1 MAFENIPAELRAL
14 KQWVVWRSIVNDGR
28 ITKPPFNPRNPN
40 QQADITNSATW
51 GSFDEA
57 RTCFELNS
65 STVSGIGFVFTEQ
78 DDYFGIDIDDE
89 AKVSP
94 QHMASRQAFVSQI
107 LENVNTYTEV
117 SPSGTGLHLIAKG
130 KLPVDGRRS
139 TQVQIELYGA
149 KRYFTMTGNVYAGRT
164 EITHQQEFID
174 TFIPQYERLHEPVAD
189 VANVGRLR
197 PLDLTDEEVLR
208 RCANHNP
215 SFAPR
220 YNGQVD
226 CGPGR
231 WSETFMMIVG
241 LIDQHTGD
249 VEQVRRLVM
258 NSPMVQNS
266 PPSSS
271 GESRVHKAHRN
282 LMTSLSRVRNN
293 NTAFM
298 TSVEH
303 GKRIFENLE
312 KAKKERAEKEAEA
325 IRAASEAVN
334 ELSKNAAALFDAF
347 PFIEKEHM
355 ALTRPKGVV
364 GEFVLATEKASFRP
378 FTKFAIPATL
388 ACLAGVLGRGFKLP
402 SGMGINLNFILA
414 APSNAGKTTVMKA
427 WERFINDAG
436 AQIQN
441 TLTARARN
449 RILNSSASSIQS
461 VMEDFQAS
469 PSIVWFVE
477 ECFSQLETMN
487 NGRSPTEA
495 QFRDAYNQLYDCG
508 EHGRLFT
515 GPRSMTLKRA
525 NIEPI
530 NNLCVSTFWTTTA
543 SKLDVF
549 AEDALDGFLSRVT
562 VIRHNGISGAPVRT
576 TESLPTHLQT
586 VLVQRLAAANLLD
599 ETYTRSATDAARMI
613 TYVSTVG
620 ISDLVWDCILAC
632 DQITN
637 AAIEN
642 RLPPVYGAISRLPM
656 LAQRIAAIL
665 AIMENPFTPS
675 ITTEQYKWAFGYLL
689 NNIAELFSALDHGE
703 LGAGASDEVMAVVR
717 TIKEFLKKNKKA
729 IGIGKS
735 ELKLLLR
742 DRAPFNKMQS
752 RYARVSETLLQMTK
766 DNLIAEIDDPVSVGK
781 AGRPKTLVVP
791 MSNEPIWVR

>member
-1 MAFENIPAELRAL
+1 MSFDKIPNELKILR
-14 KQWVVWRSIVNDGR
+14 QWVVWRSIVSDGK
-28 ITKPPFNPRNPN
+28 ITKPPFNPKDLTRN
-40 QQADITNSATW
+40 ADVMDPETW
-51 GSFDEA
+51 ASFEEA
-57 RTCFELNS
+57 SNCFRLNPDK
-65 STVSGIGFVFTEQ
+65 VAGIGFVFTEQ

-89 AKVSP
+89 AKVEP
-94 QHMASRQAFVSQI
+94 QHIQVRQEFVKQI
-107 LENVNTYTEV
+107 LENVVTYTEV

-130 KLPVDGRRS
+130 KLPSAGRRS
-139 TQVQIELYGA
+139 KQVQIELYGSM
-149 KRYFTMTGNVYAGRT
+149 RYFTVTGNVYADRC
-164 EITHQQEFID
+164 EITNQQEFVD
-174 TFIPQYERLHEPVAD
+174 TFIPQYERLRGPVGLVQSTGD
-189 VANVGRLR
+189 LR

-215 SFAPR
+215 NFAPR

-231 WSETFMMIVG
+231 WSETFLMVVG

-249 VEQVRRLVM
+249 VDQVRRLVM
-258 NSPMVQNS
+258 NSPMVQDS
-266 PPSSS
+266 PPSSA

-282 LMTSLSRVRNN
+282 LMTSLGRVRQN
-293 NTAFM
+293 NTAFLS
-298 TSVEH
+298 SVEH
-303 GKRIFENLE
+303 GRKVFEALENTKR
-312 KAKKERAEKEAEA
+312 ERAMKEAEA
-325 IRAASEAVN
+325 IRAAADAIN
-334 ELSKNAAALFDAF
+334 ELSKNAAALFTAF
-347 PFIEKEHM
+347 PFIEKRYM
-355 ALTRPKGVV
+355 QITRPQGVA

-388 ACLAGVLGRGFKLP
+388 SCLGGILGRGFKLP
-402 SGMGINLNFILA
+402 SGMGINVNFILA

-427 WERFINDAG
+427 WEKFINDANN
-436 AQIQN
+436 QMQN
-441 TLTARARN
+441 SLVARVRN
-449 RILNSSASSIQS
+449 RVLNSSASSIQS

-469 PSIVWFVE
+469 PSLIWFVE

-515 GPRSMTLKRA
+515 GPRSMSLKKA

-562 VIRHNGISGAPVRT
+562 VIRHNGVSGAPVRT
-576 TESLPTHLQT
+576 TEPLPSHLQT
-586 VLVQRLAAANLLD
+586 LLVQRLAASNLLD
-599 ETYTRSATDAARMI
+599 ETYTRSATDAARML
-613 TYVSTVG
+613 TYVSTEG
-620 ISDLVWDCILAC
+620 ISDLVWDCVLAC

-656 LAQRIAAIL
+656 VAQRIAAIL
-665 AIMENPFTPS
+665 AVMENPFTPS

-689 NNIAELFSALDHGE
+689 NNITALFSALDHGE
-703 LGAGASDEVMAVVR
+703 IGSGATDEVLTVIR
-717 TIKEFLKKNKKA
+717 TVKDVLKKNKKA
-729 IGIGKS
+729 TGVSKT
-735 ELKLLLR
+735 ELHLLVR
-742 DRAPFNKMQS
+742 DRVPFSKMEKRS
-752 RYARVSETLLQMTK
+752 VRVTETITHMIRENILVEVNEMATT
-766 DNLIAEIDDPVSVGK
+766 GK
-781 AGRPKTLVVP
+781 AGRPKVMLVP
-791 MSNEPIWVR
+791 GTDDQWWK